1 MLQFVYGC
9 PGGGKSYYIARIIAE
24 RSRLG
29 KKVILIVPE
38 RFSLTAEQQ
47 ICALCDKEQM
57 LNVEIL
63 SFKRLCN
70 RVFREYGGLCYN
82 YAGTGVQMLMTYRAL
97 CSVKGELLNFSSL
110 QLRDMGTIGA
120 IHQSILAFRRAGVP
134 FEQLLALSEDE
145 SLKGRKKLKEKLYD
159 HGLIGRAYGRLLH
172 EEYDDPEED
181 LTRLYELLC
190 GNAFFAD
197 KEVFV
202 DATAAFSVQELKIL
216 ERVLE
221 QGAPL
226 TVVLQM
232 RQGDKRA
239 FLERIRYCKSALEE
253 VARRQNSA
261 VVTLAECDRPYL
273 KKAEDL
279 VHLEKQFLADDPK
292 PFAGTAEHLT
302 LEGRK
307 DPYEECK
314 AVAARIL
321 RDVVERGGRFL
332 DHGVAVRNMEEY
344 KGLLTGVFEANG
356 IPYTI
361 ASPVRLASRPE
372 ARVLLLVLHLYS
384 GGVRFE
390 DMRSYLKSGYSTLE
404 DEECFLLEDYA
415 NLWRI
420 EGMRWIKGRPFT
432 MNPLGHT
439 SLKDARTEERLAL
452 INSLKERLAR
462 PLAPLF
468 EKLSRGKQARDHAA
482 ALYEYMR
489 GVCMYERLSAKEE
502 AAKEAGDGQEAQ
514 WIGATYEAIVSALDE
529 VVMVF
534 REDPMDAE
542 EFLLALSTLFES
554 KDLGSIPGGKD
565 RVLLSD
571 VFNLKPGSL
580 KHLYILGM
588 NDGVFPTLP
597 SGGGMFGQ
605 ADLKAL
611 KEAGIELSKESRREI
626 LDEQYSAYA
635 ALTLPYESL
644 YVSWHE
650 RDLRGNDC
658 SPSELAEHLKALF
671 ENRKKEE
678 GDLLYGRAICLERGL
693 LSDGTPESLALKHLF
708 EKESGSLLA
717 NVKDAPLVTV
727 SEALSPDDAERL
739 YGTGPLR
746 ISKSRLETFINCP
759 FSYTCKY
766 LLKLREP
773 QSDAA
778 GVNEIG
784 TIFHLV
790 FEELIEETKKEGV
803 SFGSLSNEQLK
814 DRVDG
819 IVSRIGRELVSE
831 EEDESR
837 VFEQLLRRV
846 RNAAVVFSE
855 NLRDEF
861 EESAFTPAFC
871 ELPFGGGASD
881 KFSLPALSSGG
892 AHPVI
897 INGIADRVDVY
908 RTEENIYLR
917 VVDYKTGKVLFKKED
932 LEKGYNLQL
941 LLYLRA
947 LRDCKDPVFL
957 KGIGAEEGQRI
968 VPAGVQYY
976 LARKPAVFIDRKMDE
991 NGAKRALGAGIL
1003 RSGWLINDEKM
1014 KEALGILGAEYAKK
1028 NHEETDL
1035 SELNDTLDGLDDILS
1050 DFAGRIKQGDATAT
1064 PDSLSEGDSGCKYC
1078 KMLPVCRNKAGEQ

>member
-97 CSVKGELLNFSSL
+97 CSVKDQLKGLGTIG
-110 QLRDMGTIGA
+110 LRDKGTIGA
-120 IHQSILAFRRAGVP
+120 VHGNLIAFKRAGVP
-134 FEQLLALSEDE
+134 FERLQALFLDAG
-145 SLKGRKKLKEKLYD
+145 LDGRKKLKEKLYD
-159 HGLIGRAYGRLLH
+159 HGVIGSEYERLLH

-181 LTRLYELLC
+181 LSRLCALLEEH
-190 GNAFFAD
+190 AFFAD

-202 DATAAFSVQELKIL
+202 DATAAFSAMELK
-216 ERVLE
+216 VLSQVLL

-239 FLERIRYCKSALEE
+239 FLERIRYCKGALERI
-253 VARRQNSA
+253 ARDCNRA
-261 VVTLAECDRPYL
+261 VGTLCECDRPYL

-314 AVAARIL
+314 AVATRIL

-372 ARVLLLVLHLYS
+372 ARVLLSVLRLYT

-415 NLWRI
+415 NLWHV
-420 EGMRWIKGRPFT
+420 EGPRWIKDRPFT

-439 SLKDARTEERLAL
+439 SLKDERTVERLAL
-452 INSLKERLAR
+452 INSLKERLAK

-489 GVCMYERLSAKEE
+489 AISMYQRLAAKEE
-502 AAKEAGDGQEAQ
+502 AAREAGDGQEAQ
-514 WIGATYEAIVSALDE
+514 WIGATDEAIVSALDE
-529 VVMVF
+529 GVMVF

-542 EFLLALSTLFES
+542 EFLLALSALFES

-580 KHLYILGM
+580 KHFYILGM
-588 NDGVFPTLP
+588 NDGVFPALP

-611 KEAGIELSKESRREI
+611 REAGIELSK
-626 LDEQYSAYA
+626 
-635 ALTLPYESL
+635 
-644 YVSWHE
+644 
-650 RDLRGNDC
+650 
-658 SPSELAEHLKALF
+658 
-671 ENRKKEE
+671 
-678 GDLLYGRAICLERGL
+678 
-693 LSDGTPESLALKHLF
+693 
-708 EKESGSLLA
+708 
-717 NVKDAPLVTV
+717 
-727 SEALSPDDAERL
+727 
-739 YGTGPLR
+739 
-746 ISKSRLETFINCP
+746 
-759 FSYTCKY
+759 
-766 LLKLREP
+766 
-773 QSDAA
+773 
-778 GVNEIG
+778 
-784 TIFHLV
+784 
-790 FEELIEETKKEGV
+790 
-803 SFGSLSNEQLK
+803 
-814 DRVDG
+814 
-819 IVSRIGRELVSE
+819 
-831 EEDESR
+831 
-837 VFEQLLRRV
+837 
-846 RNAAVVFSE
+846 
-855 NLRDEF
+855 
-861 EESAFTPAFC
+861 
-871 ELPFGGGASD
+871 
-881 KFSLPALSSGG
+881 
-892 AHPVI
+892 
-897 INGIADRVDVY
+897 
-908 RTEENIYLR
+908 
-917 VVDYKTGKVLFKKED
+917 
-932 LEKGYNLQL
+932 
-941 LLYLRA
+941 
-947 LRDCKDPVFL
+947 
-957 KGIGAEEGQRI
+957 
-968 VPAGVQYY
+968 
-976 LARKPAVFIDRKMDE
+976 
-991 NGAKRALGAGIL
+991 
-1003 RSGWLINDEKM
+1003 
-1014 KEALGILGAEYAKK
+1014 
-1028 NHEETDL
+1028 
-1035 SELNDTLDGLDDILS
+1035 
-1050 DFAGRIKQGDATAT
+1050 
-1064 PDSLSEGDSGCKYC
+1064 
-1078 KMLPVCRNKAGEQ
+1078 